1 MKKKIIIIVVFI
13 IAFLFAFGGSFMY
26 VKNLDKADNSG
37 DEASTKQNKGSKVNE
52 HIVETNRFA
61 TTGEWNSFQNGG
73 IMEAFPDDSRYHMK
87 KSSKSGAFYNVI
99 DSEEVYKEYAKRL
112 ETILPEEVDF
122 SKNFV
127 VLIFNEDFKSFEE
140 EGDLVIVDICE
151 NEDGGTM
158 NIVLREREEP
168 SPFAYMT
175 YNAWYAVINDRSL
188 LRPATDIVIE
198 VNKNE
203 E

>member
-1 MKKKIIIIVVFI
+1 MKKKIILIVIFIIV
-13 IAFLFAFGGSFMY
+13 FLGAVGGSFMY
-26 VKNLDKADNSG
+26 VKNLGKADNSG
-37 DEASTKQNKGSKVNE
+37 DKTSIKKNKVNE

-61 TTGEWNSFQNGG
+61 TIGEWNSFQNGG

-87 KSSKSGAFYNVI
+87 KSAKSGAFYNVI

-112 ETILPEEVDF
+112 ETILPEGVDF

-127 VLIFNEDFKSFEE
+127 VLVYNDDFKSFEE

-168 SPFAYMT
+168 SPFACDT

-188 LRPATDIVIE
+188 LRPATDVVIE
-198 VNKNE
+198 VNENE